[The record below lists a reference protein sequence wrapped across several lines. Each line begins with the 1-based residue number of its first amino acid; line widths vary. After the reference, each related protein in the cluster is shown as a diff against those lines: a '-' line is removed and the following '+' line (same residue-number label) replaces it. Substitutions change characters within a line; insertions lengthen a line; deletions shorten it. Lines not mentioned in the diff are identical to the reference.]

1 MIQEPVQ
8 PTLVPSPPSHARR
21 PTAVKFGLLIAVAL
35 LLAIPILIAMRSSAT
50 PTSQPLA
57 AGATTAPDATAAPG
71 VHGPGRAYP
80 GFKGWPGGFGGLGGA
95 SVPGF
100 GSHIMISAIKD
111 LQISLATADGWSR
124 TITATSATVITKGGQ
139 TIEVAD
145 LKVGD
150 EIHFR
155 QTRNADGTYTIVAID
170 VVVPRTGGEVTKV
183 DGNDITIKKRDGT
196 SQIVTVTGSTVYR
209 LGSAAGSKSDVK
221 VGSDIE
227 AAGTISGTA
236 FTATSVSIRLVGV
249 GGQVTDKTTDSITVK
264 DRAGNSKTIHV
275 SSSTTITVK
284 GKNPAS
290 LSDISVGDRVL
301 ADGTLRT
308 DGSLDA
314 VTVHGSPPKAAQP
327 QAPAASAVPG

>member
-1 MIQEPVQ
+1 
-8 PTLVPSPPSHARR
+8 
-21 PTAVKFGLLIAVAL
+21 
-35 LLAIPILIAMRSSAT
+35 
-50 PTSQPLA
+50 
-57 AGATTAPDATAAPG
+57 
-71 VHGPGRAYP
+71 
-80 GFKGWPGGFGGLGGA
+80 
-95 SVPGF
+95 
-100 GSHIMISAIKD
+100 MISDIKD
-111 LQISLATADGWSR
+111 SQISLATADGWSR

-236 FTATSVSIRLVGV
+236 FTATSVSVRLVAV

-275 SSSTTITVK
+275 SSSTTFTVK

-290 LSDISVGDRVL
+290 LSDISVGDRVSGRRHL
-301 ADGTLRT
+301 AHRRFSRCGDGPRQPAQ
-308 DGSLDA
+308 GSAPAGSGRECGSRLIVQRPA
-314 VTVHGSPPKAAQP
+314 RRMSRRRRPRPVYNRVHG
-327 QAPAASAVPG
+327 VG